1 MRVKILDLTRQG
13 RVKVV
18 WEGDA
23 TDLWVQDKVDIL
35 SGFDESNSQQLPL
48 LKSYQGPVW
57 DDDEEKFLYFSGKY
71 SKSIS
76 KPSGLDI
83 QAKKR
88 MIMLYAKERKLR
100 APPVD
105 AIDPNWPYWPLLL
118 ALLDETSEKKRNSS
132 LNAAL
137 REARDKLIF
146 LGTEWQRRVKNQS
159 IESAISAVS
168 NLMAIS
174 EDRAIEIYKLE
185 RKKILGDALLKALN
199 ADRGDGKE
207 VIKSFAHLLGIYR
220 ADLFE

>member
-1 MRVKILDLTRQG
+1 MRVKILDFTRQG

-23 TDLWVQDKVDIL
+23 TGLWVQNKIDIL

-76 KPSGLDI
+76 KPSGSEI

-88 MIMLYAKERKLR
+88 KIMAYAKDRKLS

-105 AIDPNWPYWPLLL
+105 SVDPNWPLLL

-199 ADRGDGKE
+199 ADGADAKTL
-207 VIKSFAHLLGIYR
+207 IKSYARQLGIYR
-220 ADLFE
+220 AGMFE

>member
-1 MRVKILDLTRQG
+1 MRVKILDFTRQG

-57 DDDEEKFLYFSGKY
+57 DDDEGKFLYFSEKY

-76 KPSGLDI
+76 KPSGSEI

-88 MIMLYAKERKLR
+88 KIMAYAKDRKLS

-105 AIDPNWPYWPLLL
+105 SVDPNWPLLL
-118 ALLDETSEKKRNSS
+118 ALFDDISTKKKVSS

-199 ADRGDGKE
+199 ADGADAKTL
-207 VIKSFAHLLGIYR
+207 IKSYARQLGIYR
-220 ADLFE
+220 AGMFE

>member
-1 MRVKILDLTRQG
+1 MRVKILDFTRQG

-57 DDDEEKFLYFSGKY
+57 DDDEEKFLYFSEKY

-76 KPSGLDI
+76 KPSGSEI

-88 MIMLYAKERKLR
+88 KIMAYAKDRKLS

-105 AIDPNWPYWPLLL
+105 SVDPNWPLLL
-118 ALLDETSEKKRNSS
+118 ALFDDISTKKKVSS

>member
-1 MRVKILDLTRQG
+1 MLRS
-13 RVKVV
+13 
-18 WEGDA
+18 A
-23 TDLWVQDKVDIL
+23 
-35 SGFDESNSQQLPL
+35 NSEP
-48 LKSYQGPVW
+48 
-57 DDDEEKFLYFSGKY
+57 
-71 SKSIS
+71 
-76 KPSGLDI
+76 
-83 QAKKR
+83 
-88 MIMLYAKERKLR
+88 
-100 APPVD
+100 PPVD

-199 ADRGDGKE
+199 ADGADAKTL
-207 VIKSFAHLLGIYR
+207 IKSYARQLGIYR
-220 ADLFE
+220 AGMFE

>member
-57 DDDEEKFLYFSGKY
+57 DDDEEKFLYFSEKY

-76 KPSGLDI
+76 KPSGSEI

-88 MIMLYAKERKLR
+88 KIMAYAKDRKLS

-105 AIDPNWPYWPLLL
+105 SVDPNWPLLL
-118 ALLDETSEKKRNSS
+118 ALFDDISTKKKVSS

-199 ADRGDGKE
+199 ADGADAKTL
-207 VIKSFAHLLGIYR
+207 IKSYARQLGIYR
-220 ADLFE
+220 AGMFE

>member
-1 MRVKILDLTRQG
+1 M
-13 RVKVV
+13 
-18 WEGDA
+18 A
-23 TDLWVQDKVDIL
+23 
-35 SGFDESNSQQLPL
+35 
-48 LKSYQGPVW
+48 
-57 DDDEEKFLYFSGKY
+57 
-71 SKSIS
+71 
-76 KPSGLDI
+76 
-83 QAKKR
+83 
-88 MIMLYAKERKLR
+88 YAKDRKLS

-105 AIDPNWPYWPLLL
+105 SVDPNWPLLL
-118 ALLDETSEKKRNSS
+118 ALFDDISTKKKVSS
-132 LNAAL
+132 LTAVQRKAGYQ
-137 REARDKLIF
+137 LIF
-146 LGTEWQRRVKNQS
+146 LGIEWQRRVKNQS

>member
-1 MRVKILDLTRQG
+1 MRVKILDFTRQG

-23 TDLWVQDKVDIL
+23 TGLWVQNKIDIL

-57 DDDEEKFLYFSGKY
+57 DDDEGKFLYFSEKY

-76 KPSGLDI
+76 KPSGSEI

-88 MIMLYAKERKLR
+88 KIMAYAKDRKLS

-105 AIDPNWPYWPLLL
+105 SVDPNWPLLL
-118 ALLDETSEKKRNSS
+118 ALFDDISTKKKVSS

-199 ADRGDGKE
+199 ADGADAKTL
-207 VIKSFAHLLGIYR
+207 IKSYARQLGIYR
-220 ADLFE
+220 AGMFE